1 MTYIR
6 RLYLNVRNTIRL
18 NIIMLSVLLM
28 GCTIL
33 PEVPALQTYLLPVQ
47 APQTAINGQRVD
59 WSLRV
64 NTPNTSQFLS
74 TSRIA
79 VQPKGEEI
87 QVYQGARWSDPLPTL
102 LRNRLIQQFRAD
114 GRIIGVS
121 SDIDSLSAK
130 FELGG
135 DLLAYQGVYNTIG
148 EPEVLIRLDVRLIQ
162 TSSRNIIASHRF
174 EIQQPIT
181 SSKMSEIVQSF
192 GLASDR
198 LSEQVLAWTLEQAN
212 RAQSALPGSN

>member
-1 MTYIR
+1 MTYIC
-6 RLYLNVRNTIRL
+6 RLYLNVRNALRL
-18 NIIMLSVLLM
+18 STMLLSVSLM

-33 PEVPALQTYLLPVQ
+33 PEAPALQTYLLPVQ
-47 APQTAINGQRVD
+47 APQIAAQGQHVD

-64 NTPNTSQFLS
+64 NTPNTSQFLNS
-74 TSRIA
+74 SRIA

-114 GRIIGVS
+114 GRVIAVS
-121 SDIDSLSAK
+121 SDDDSLSAN

-135 DLLAYQGVYNTIG
+135 DLSAYQGLYGTG
-148 EPEVLIRLDVRLIQ
+148 EPEVLIRFDARLVQ
-162 TSSRNIIASHRF
+162 TSSRNIIASRRF
-174 EIQQPIT
+174 EIRQPIT
-181 SSKMSEIVQSF
+181 GKQMSEIVQSF

-198 LSEQVLAWTLEQAN
+198 LAEQVLAWTLEQAN
-212 RAQSALPGSN
+212 RAPNALPGPN